1 MKANSDVDVATIEA
15 EITQIRA
22 MSIDRLRPRW
32 RQIFGRTPPQGL
44 TKDLLGRMIAYRIQ
58 EEAFGGLDRA
68 TAQLLDRLAQDGKGR
83 ADPVRRMK
91 AGTVLVREYRGERH
105 TVTVVPDGYVW
116 REQTYASLSTIARAI
131 TGTSWNGPRF
141 FGLRMVKD
149 TDGGAAPSPAEDIK
163 PRRRKR
169 VVKPPPKLDAAGRVV
184 RRHVRATI

>member
-1 MKANSDVDVATIEA
+1 MKAKSDVDVAAIEA
-15 EITQIRA
+15 EINQIRA
-22 MSIDRLRPRW
+22 MSIDRLRLRW
-32 RQIFGRTPPQGL
+32 RQTFGRTPPNGL

-149 TDGGAAPSPAEDIK
+149 ADEAAAPSLKVTK

-169 VVKPPPKLDAAGRVV
+169 VHKPPPKLDAAGRVV